1 MVKVSVITINYND
14 VKGLNK
20 TIDSIISQRFTNY
33 EYIIIDGGSTDGS
46 VELIRQNLDKISYW
60 VSESD
65 RGIYHAMN
73 KGILRASGEYC
84 YFLNS
89 GDSLVNKKVLAKVF
103 ETDTDSD
110 IIFGNL
116 IVCDKNG
123 NEIAKRFGKNKIT
136 FLDIYSNNLKHQAS
150 FIKRSLFDIY
160 DLYNE
165 DLKIIADWEFFIK
178 SLGLGSATTKYINVD
193 IAYFNNNGIS
203 NNAGTI
209 YLNERKKILEEL
221 LPLRIRE
228 DYLNFSVISSYI
240 RINNYK
246 FSRLIFRILNRGI
259 KLYEGLFR

>member
-1 MVKVSVITINYND
+1 MVKLSVITINYND

-20 TIDSIISQRFTNY
+20 TIDSIVSQTFTDY
-33 EYIIIDGGSTDGS
+33 EYIIIDGGSNDGS

-73 KGILRASGEYC
+73 KGILRASGDYC

-89 GDSLVNKKVLAKVF
+89 GDALVNEKVLAKIF
-103 ETDTDSD
+103 ETEIDSD

-123 NEIAKRFGKNKIT
+123 KKIGKRLGKNKIT
-136 FLDIYSNNLKHQAS
+136 FLDIYSNILKHQAS
-150 FIKRSLFDIY
+150 FIKKSLFDKY

-165 DLKIIADWEFFIK
+165 DLKIIGDWEFFLK

-203 NNAGTI
+203 NNAGAI
-209 YLNERKKILEEL
+209 YLSERKKILEEL
-221 LPLRIRE
+221 LPIRIRE
-228 DYLNFSVISSYI
+228 DYIIFSEISSLI

-246 FSRLIFRILNRGI
+246 FTRLLLRILNRCI
-259 KLYEGLFR
+259 KLFELYFR